1 MENNPYEA
9 ELQVNVYQQ
18 KLQEITD
25 MMEEVAA
32 EEEQGESGENNENNE
47 NMNSSEAK
55 EELVKL
61 KKLKEYYSN
70 ALQFTETMCV
80 CTITIYHVITNIT
93 ITSITI
99 IISSLLISRHRFL
112 KSPNCWQANQKE
124 ICSVVFS
131 SSLSLS
137 PFMYLE

>member
-80 CTITIYHVITNIT
+80 CTI
-93 ITSITI
+93 

-131 SSLSLS
+131 SSLSLL

>member
-32 EEEQGESGENNENNE
+32 EEEQGESGENNEN
-47 NMNSSEAK
+47 MNSSETK

-80 CTITIYHVITNIT
+80 CTIITHHVVTIITN
-93 ITSITI
+93 ITI

-131 SSLSLS
+131 SSLSLL

>member
-80 CTITIYHVITNIT
+80 CTIIIHHAVTIIT
-93 ITSITI
+93 ITITI

-131 SSLSLS
+131 SSLSLL

>member
-80 CTITIYHVITNIT
+80 CTIITHHVVTIITN
-93 ITSITI
+93 ITI